1 MTAEKNG
8 PVSDKAALPSD
19 NLDEHGR
26 RVVAAVAKGLPARS
40 GPLAVLDELE
50 AQSTRFESRFAD
62 GKLLWR
68 RWGEPTAPR
77 VLLLHGGG
85 GSWKHYVRTI
95 PALMRDYCV
104 WIPDLPGYG
113 ESDLPSGPA
122 AIGVVCDALAAG
134 IDQLLPPGA
143 FDVVGFSFGSVI
155 GARLVQRYEQRVKRL
170 VLIGP
175 NFVSNMM
182 GGRFEGIINWRRID
196 DPYESMAARHNNMR
210 VTMIA
215 DAARIDELALHI
227 YASDML
233 RQRFSPIALV
243 DRKPPSDD
251 VKAIS
256 PRVRVTGISGAD
268 DQVFASVMALQ
279 AGALDELRPG
289 SRFHPIPNASHWV
302 MYEAPEELNRAVLAA
317 LSERLPAA

>member
-1 MTAEKNG
+1 MTAEKTG
-8 PVSDKAALPSD
+8 PVTDKAALPSD
-19 NLDEHGR
+19 TLDEHGR
-26 RVVAAVAKGLPARS
+26 RVVAAVAKGLPAGS
-40 GPLAVLDELE
+40 GPLAVLAGLE
-50 AQSTRFESRFAD
+50 AQSTRLESRFPD
-62 GKLLWR
+62 GKLVWH
-68 RWGEPTAPR
+68 RWGEPVAPR
-77 VLLLHGGG
+77 VVLLHGGG
-85 GSWKHYVRTI
+85 GSWKHYVHTI
-95 PALMRDYCV
+95 PALVRAGYCV

-122 AIGVVCDALAAG
+122 AIGSVCDALAAG
-134 IDQLLPPGA
+134 IDQLLPAGEFA
-143 FDVVGFSFGSVI
+143 LAGFSFGSVI
-155 GARLVQRYEQRVKRL
+155 GARLVQRYERRVRRL

-182 GGRFEGIINWRRID
+182 GGRFEGIINWRRIT

-215 DAARIDELALHI
+215 DPARIDELALHI

-233 RQRFSPIALV
+233 RQRFSPIAMT
-243 DRKPPSDD
+243 DRKPAADD

-268 DQVFASVMALQ
+268 DQVFASVMTLQ

-289 SRFHPIPNASHWV
+289 SRFHQIPNASHWV
-302 MYEAPEELNRAVLAA
+302 MYEAPEELNRAVLDA
-317 LSERLPAA
+317 LSEPLP